1 MSGDNHYEEIIDK
14 MMLDLIEPKL
24 QEKIL
29 GLEHKYQR
37 LAILSLLMIRL
48 VMISMVNELR
58 I

>member
-29 GLEHKYQR
+29 GL
-37 LAILSLLMIRL
+37 AILSLLMIRL